1 MITISKYSNTVE
13 YKLLTTLDSSGITK
27 LQAELTA
34 VQTQMRKLSQQQILG
49 DSFYKAIDDI
59 GDLKGKLNKN
69 FNSKLGVLDI
79 SSFSKDLKNSQ
90 ISLESLRQSY
100 SLLGST
106 GQSQFVGML
115 NQISKLDTGFKSM
128 NKTVDKVWNTFGNTM
143 RWGATASIF
152 QGMMNSL
159 HDSATYVKD
168 LDASLTNIMMVTD
181 YSRDAMNEYAKTAN
195 KVAKQL
201 GSTTV
206 AVTEGSQVFSQAGYD
221 LPQATQLS
229 QMSIKLANASG
240 QTSDVTSDQIVAYMN
255 AYGMDKDMGKLSQ
268 ALDAWAEVANVSAAD
283 VKELATASQK
293 AASTANTVG
302 VNMDQLAAQ
311 IATIES
317 VTKDAPENI
326 GNGLKTV
333 YARFSDISM
342 GETLEDGVDLG
353 QVTGA
358 LGKAGINALDSNGQ
372 MRNVGDIMEDLMD
385 VWGQMDQTQKAAIA
399 TTLAGK
405 YQLSR
410 FEALMNRS
418 DLYDQ
423 YKQSAQEGKEKG
435 TLDVM
440 NEKYVESLDG
450 KLNKLQAT
458 FEGIMNTFANSSDFY
473 GFVDALQ
480 KTVDLLNQM
489 VDSIGG
495 GSIALQSLGAIG
507 VKTFSKQIGSNIARV
522 YQNRQVKNARQDQS
536 EQLKSSMA
544 RLGFNNI
551 NDPQYATLKKVIGN
565 NLNMA
570 SNASD
575 DQKERMNSIQ
585 DKYAKA
591 LQQRID
597 AEGKVREDLHLA
609 DLAYRESLNK
619 KSTFKVSRDADTG
632 EVLSVMGSKYKA
644 NYAGKIRQMAKQ
656 QSSSLDA
663 VHNYFLSDE
672 SVKSF
677 RKNSK
682 ASTAISDQLK
692 ELADATGLGEE
703 SFAKVRQEMEQLKA
717 DVKDFNE
724 SSDDSDDKWKG
735 VVAQVERVKQVLTE
749 ASAEAMKIA
758 GYSDD
763 KIASKLDEINENAQ
777 KNIDASK
784 IAAENERQTGREAEA
799 QQGGIR
805 QEQKVTGAVNAV
817 GAIGQ
822 LGISAQSIQNLSA
835 IWNDKSITSAEKL
848 SSTLESMLFNIPMLV
863 SGVASFSDALKD
875 MGVAANVAKT
885 ATIGLSAATAVITAG
900 MMVWNAY
907 QQSIQSAKDAQQEL
921 ADTAKSTN
929 DSAQQTISDW
939 ESLYKTFQQ
948 TGVETDEL
956 VSSSIALG
964 ETLGDSSLTALA
976 ASKNYD
982 ALAQSLAKVKEQ
994 KLQDVIDSNNAIL
1007 NGEVGKS
1014 VKGEHLFES
1023 SLGEKAANAFTNAT
1037 TNTIS
1042 SGDFASVETSD
1053 YINGLIGQYK
1063 VDANAS
1069 PTTAIANMTEAVK
1082 KLNEEQT
1089 KLGTSYDE
1097 YKQTAGENAM
1107 SLEEWTLHTNELT
1120 EAQENLNNALNDE
1133 NTQAYKQAQSDKAD
1147 ARTQQQS
1154 FQDKIKGANGDV
1166 SNIETIFGT
1175 DLGTN
1180 GYYST
1185 LYDELE
1191 KLEYISSKVADD
1203 QTKIAVES
1211 KKASIEIGRN
1221 AYYGSGENDD
1231 AAKKITDQ
1239 IKSSMS
1245 SEDLISFAAQL
1256 DVPLTTENVQSQIEQ
1271 FLNNKFSVSLSAK
1284 IDTSDIKASSETK
1297 SGLQDLVDKYNQT
1310 GKDGSAGFSE
1320 DEAAGIISE
1329 HPEYLEYL
1337 TKVGDTYQLNTRA
1350 LADYTDA
1357 TNKQSA
1363 AMDEAYGKT
1372 VDLVAQNKDLD
1383 TLLERFAGTDL
1394 EGPLSQLKQLNLQ
1407 LMNGDISN
1415 SGFLDGL
1422 SNGFDDLTSAIQNSG
1437 ESFNDFVQDIGNA
1450 DFVSMLTDELYQGMG
1465 QLSKQIQAGEI
1476 SMGEYQQSMSKA
1488 ARQAIKLKKAQ
1499 YGLSSAEEN
1508 TNENASKQI
1517 DITEDMT
1524 SEQKKQAAE
1533 VNKLSRQL
1541 TQLDAAAD
1549 FNNYVTSNF
1558 EDMLNV
1564 FDESGHVLQSATNEM
1579 GGIQDQY
1586 SGLIDGLAS
1595 TMVTYYSQNEEAAQA
1610 TAENIAA
1617 VSDMTVDS
1625 AKTMLQTGEDLAS
1638 TMQNNTAVAGAA
1650 MEGTMNQTSAA
1661 IGQMANGIAG
1671 IITSIMSQISGING
1685 EVDGTVEQ
1693 TGDQDGGAITI
1704 TSDDGKGGT
1713 TIGHVRVPGFKLKVS
1728 GSGSSGG
1735 GAPGSATDTSG
1746 LTNTGRVTQ
1755 GNKDWG
1761 NDSGL
1766 WTEYTDSNGNS
1777 QWRQSTQDEAIG
1789 YYSKQIAEGW
1799 TGFLGANS
1807 SNLKWWAPQRAGSGK
1822 LVSPSGG
1829 SGRGGSG
1836 GGGGGGGGSS
1846 YTPKTK
1852 DRIDDE
1858 ADRYER
1864 VNTQLEK
1871 IGNELDRIA
1880 DEQDRLTGDKL
1891 AKNMEKQI
1899 QLLQRQKELQQ
1910 EKLQIEQ
1917 QEAQELQNKLSS
1929 QYGVQFDSEGYM
1941 SNYYAIHQGMIDN
1954 INNLTDQYNNTSD
1967 EAGQD
1972 ALEKQIEDANKAL
1985 DKFNTD
1991 YQRYD
1996 DLWAGDL
2003 EDTKK
2008 ALEDIE
2014 DQIEDIRISAF
2025 KKGVEAADDIK
2036 DIQESLIEF
2045 NSVYKDIY
2053 QEDPFNAAADS
2064 VEKLGKYFDVAT
2076 GNMSE
2081 YYDTMIAKMEE
2092 SAKQEGVS
2100 DSYKTYAAA
2109 QIEKMKAAKAASG
2122 NGTVEEY
2129 GTGYLDM
2136 AYKNVNDMMEQINQF
2151 NKTGKS
2157 DIFGE
2162 NSAEMY
2168 EVAKDI
2174 FDQATSL
2181 VNDYS
2186 EEVTKLRDHIID
2198 CIDKMADAAERRQD
2212 SFQAITDQLEHQLN
2226 IVQML
2231 HGENAYDEMNAILD
2245 AQQGT
2250 YIKQISEAKQVIDSY
2265 KELLAKLPEGSEE
2278 WKAVQD
2284 KIIDAQSK
2292 LNDLVETSLEKLQQK
2307 YENTVNKITNAWVK
2321 SALGTDVDW
2330 MSTQWELINRNAD
2343 YYLDDVNRAYNI
2355 QKLQGKYLELLDK
2368 SNDLNIQ
2375 KKITD
2380 QMKQQL
2386 DTLHKKTKLSEYD
2399 VQYANAQ
2406 LEILQKQIALEDAQR
2421 NKNQMKLRRDTQGNY
2436 SYVYTANQDNVR
2448 SAESD
2453 LLDAKNN
2460 AYNLSKDQMKQ
2471 TQDDSLSA
2479 LKDAQSTLNDIW
2491 TNANLTLEEK
2501 KNRTTTIIDSLK
2513 EYLTATGEQL
2523 GTSEQNIIKDFLG
2536 MCEMLTDENKTQL
2549 DDVYQQLLQKNNDA
2563 FDQIDTRWNTSLT
2576 NWLKH
2581 LGDFNTSTENMSK
2594 DLISNSQAYQEK
2606 TDEVANAVK
2615 ENFNDVK
2622 DVINGC
2628 NDATKT
2634 LAGSTESF
2642 INQLN
2647 TDSGKVKEYEN
2658 NLQSLTGKITDM
2670 TNTMGVYKQQLKDMA
2685 NELTKEKQENLVLR
2699 AEIEQA
2705 KNGSGSGGSGGSG
2718 SGGGSTEDIAY
2729 RIANSIWNTD
2739 DKGGWGDD
2747 PTRNRL
2753 ITQRYGHAVYEAV
2766 QALFNSGYGYNG
2778 WIDLGK
2784 GYEHYDT
2791 GGYTG
2796 EWGQPDNTN
2805 GRFAMLHQ
2813 KELVLNE
2820 TDTANILEAV
2830 RLVRDMTEN
2839 GLSNMVSSAQ
2849 SQYNSVVG
2857 KLAQAL
2863 DSNKQSLDQNVQ
2875 ITAEFPNA
2883 ENFAEIR
2890 AALESLNG
2898 YAAQYAYR
2906 TK

>member
-1 MITISKYSNTVE
+1 
-13 YKLLTTLDSSGITK
+13 
-27 LQAELTA
+27 
-34 VQTQMRKLSQQQILG
+34 
-49 DSFYKAIDDI
+49 
-59 GDLKGKLNKN
+59 
-69 FNSKLGVLDI
+69 
-79 SSFSKDLKNSQ
+79 
-90 ISLESLRQSY
+90 
-100 SLLGST
+100 
-106 GQSQFVGML
+106 
-115 NQISKLDTGFKSM
+115 
-128 NKTVDKVWNTFGNTM
+128 
-143 RWGATASIF
+143 
-152 QGMMNSL
+152 
-159 HDSATYVKD
+159 
-168 LDASLTNIMMVTD
+168 
-181 YSRDAMNEYAKTAN
+181 
-195 KVAKQL
+195 
-201 GSTTV
+201 
-206 AVTEGSQVFSQAGYD
+206 
-221 LPQATQLS
+221 
-229 QMSIKLANASG
+229 
-240 QTSDVTSDQIVAYMN
+240 
-255 AYGMDKDMGKLSQ
+255 
-268 ALDAWAEVANVSAAD
+268 
-283 VKELATASQK
+283 
-293 AASTANTVG
+293 
-302 VNMDQLAAQ
+302 
-311 IATIES
+311 
-317 VTKDAPENI
+317 
-326 GNGLKTV
+326 
-333 YARFSDISM
+333 M
-342 GETLEDGVDLG
+342 GETLDDGVDLG

-358 LGKAGINALDSNGQ
+358 LGQVGINALDSNGK
-372 MRNVGDIMEDLMD
+372 MRDVGDVMEDLMD

-418 DLYDQ
+418 DLYDE
-423 YKQSAQEGKEKG
+423 YKQSAQEGKDKG

-440 NEKYVESLDG
+440 NEKYLDSMEG

-458 FEGIMNTFANSSDFY
+458 MEG
-473 GFVDALQ
+473 V
-480 KTVDLLNQM
+480 
-489 VDSIGG
+489 
-495 GSIALQSLGAIG
+495 
-507 VKTFSKQIGSNIARV
+507 
-522 YQNRQVKNARQDQS
+522 
-536 EQLKSSMA
+536 
-544 RLGFNNI
+544 FNNI
-551 NDPQYATLKKVIGN
+551 FESDDFYAAIDGVTNLVDLFSQLTDAVGGGDVALQAFGATALRIFSSQIGTQIGN
-565 NLNMA
+565 GLQNLAVNKQKRDNSKTVQDNLN
-570 SNASD
+570 
-575 DQKERMNSIQ
+575 
-585 DKYAKA
+585 A
-591 LQQRID
+591 LGFQNIENGRLT
-597 AEGKVREDLHLA
+597 DL
-609 DLAYRESLNK
+609 
-619 KSTFKVSRDADTG
+619 RD
-632 EVLSVMGSKYKA
+632 SMM
-644 NYAGKIRQMAKQ
+644 R
-656 QSSSLDA
+656 SLD
-663 VHNYFLSDE
+663 LSAGANDE
-672 SVKSF
+672 Q
-677 RKNSK
+677 REALN
-682 ASTAISDQLK
+682 
-692 ELADATGLGEE
+692 
-703 SFAKVRQEMEQLKA
+703 
-717 DVKDFNE
+717 
-724 SSDDSDDKWKG
+724 
-735 VVAQVERVKQVLTE
+735 RV
-749 ASAEAMKIA
+749 
-758 GYSDD
+758 
-763 KIASKLDEINENAQ
+763 NAQ
-777 KNIDASK
+777 LVETK
-784 IAAENERQTGREAEA
+784 QA
-799 QQGGIR
+799 Q
-805 QEQKVTGAVNAV
+805 
-817 GAIGQ
+817 
-822 LGISAQSIQNLSA
+822 
-835 IWNDKSITSAEKL
+835 
-848 SSTLESMLFNIPMLV
+848 
-863 SGVASFSDALKD
+863 
-875 MGVAANVAKT
+875 
-885 ATIGLSAATAVITAG
+885 ITAE
-900 MMVWNAY
+900 
-907 QQSIQSAKDAQQEL
+907 QEL
-921 ADTAKSTN
+921 
-929 DSAQQTISDW
+929 
-939 ESLYKTFQQ
+939 
-948 TGVETDEL
+948 
-956 VSSSIALG
+956 
-964 ETLGDSSLTALA
+964 
-976 ASKNYD
+976 
-982 ALAQSLAKVKEQ
+982 
-994 KLQDVIDSNNAIL
+994 IDR
-1007 NGEVGKS
+1007 
-1014 VKGEHLFES
+1014 
-1023 SLGEKAANAFTNAT
+1023 T
-1037 TNTIS
+1037 
-1042 SGDFASVETSD
+1042 
-1053 YINGLIGQYK
+1053 
-1063 VDANAS
+1063 
-1069 PTTAIANMTEAVK
+1069 
-1082 KLNEEQT
+1082 
-1089 KLGTSYDE
+1089 
-1097 YKQTAGENAM
+1097 
-1107 SLEEWTLHTNELT
+1107 
-1120 EAQENLNNALNDE
+1120 NALNL
-1133 NTQAYKQAQSDKAD
+1133 AYK
-1147 ARTQQQS
+1147 T
-1154 FQDKIKGANGDV
+1154 
-1166 SNIETIFGT
+1166 
-1175 DLGTN
+1175 
-1180 GYYST
+1180 
-1185 LYDELE
+1185 ELE
-1191 KLEYISSKVADD
+1191 K
-1203 QTKIAVES
+1203 Q
-1211 KKASIEIGRN
+1211 N
-1221 AYYGSGENDD
+1221 YG
-1231 AAKKITDQ
+1231 
-1239 IKSSMS
+1239 
-1245 SEDLISFAAQL
+1245 
-1256 DVPLTTENVQSQIEQ
+1256 
-1271 FLNNKFSVSLSAK
+1271 
-1284 IDTSDIKASSETK
+1284 
-1297 SGLQDLVDKYNQT
+1297 
-1310 GKDGSAGFSE
+1310 
-1320 DEAAGIISE
+1320 
-1329 HPEYLEYL
+1329 
-1337 TKVGDTYQLNTRA
+1337 
-1350 LADYTDA
+1350 
-1357 TNKQSA
+1357 
-1363 AMDEAYGKT
+1363 
-1372 VDLVAQNKDLD
+1372 
-1383 TLLERFAGTDL
+1383 
-1394 EGPLSQLKQLNLQ
+1394 
-1407 LMNGDISN
+1407 
-1415 SGFLDGL
+1415 
-1422 SNGFDDLTSAIQNSG
+1422 AI
-1437 ESFNDFVQDIGNA
+1437 
-1450 DFVSMLTDELYQGMG
+1450 
-1465 QLSKQIQAGEI
+1465 
-1476 SMGEYQQSMSKA
+1476 
-1488 ARQAIKLKKAQ
+1488 
-1499 YGLSSAEEN
+1499 
-1508 TNENASKQI
+1508 
-1517 DITEDMT
+1517 
-1524 SEQKKQAAE
+1524 E
-1533 VNKLSRQL
+1533 VNHK
-1541 TQLDAAAD
+1541 
-1549 FNNYVTSNF
+1549 
-1558 EDMLNV
+1558 
-1564 FDESGHVLQSATNEM
+1564 
-1579 GGIQDQY
+1579 
-1586 SGLIDGLAS
+1586 
-1595 TMVTYYSQNEEAAQA
+1595 
-1610 TAENIAA
+1610 
-1617 VSDMTVDS
+1617 
-1625 AKTMLQTGEDLAS
+1625 
-1638 TMQNNTAVAGAA
+1638 
-1650 MEGTMNQTSAA
+1650 
-1661 IGQMANGIAG
+1661 
-1671 IITSIMSQISGING
+1671 
-1685 EVDGTVEQ
+1685 
-1693 TGDQDGGAITI
+1693 
-1704 TSDDGKGGT
+1704 
-1713 TIGHVRVPGFKLKVS
+1713 
-1728 GSGSSGG
+1728 
-1735 GAPGSATDTSG
+1735 
-1746 LTNTGRVTQ
+1746 
-1755 GNKDWG
+1755 
-1761 NDSGL
+1761 
-1766 WTEYTDSNGNS
+1766 EYTDSNGNKQISAFREEADTEGLQAIERKNDVLTNKAIDNLQMKYREASTTIEFFAKQLNNAQEELIDGQGNATGAAFAVEKLEKAFEQVDKRILLTTEQSDALEDALKAVKQASLNAGESIEVDIENLTTSLEEAISKTRALGDSFNRLAADEKSTKAYVAGGSAGLQAAGDKS
-1777 QWRQSTQDEAIG
+1777 QIVRYQNENAKKEAGAVEDQIDFSQQISSITNAVGAVGQLAMTWESFQNLGSLWANADVEAGEKLTQTVMNLAINLPMLISAFSALNQLRKDTAFTEIATQLAKQSAGYLELANSTRAAAAAQKTASFSTIVAADKFTMLGTSANVASKGIGLLGRGLAALSGPIGIAITLGTMLIGIFKDYSDQQWANQVNDASEAAQKASDTLSTLTSTGQSFSGTFEQYKQGAASSSDLKNIADQLNETLDDQTLKALAAAGAWDQYNNALKGITEDKAKDSLDKLKYNQQILDKDTAKNGDFVVGNAITNKSDTPWRGAISNALGDDSSLVIGYNGGYSFKRGTNTQQRINDVETAKDIYQQQIAEAEKSLAAAEEGSELYNTINSNLAKLNSEYESLQKLESDNSERFDEYKENQKQIANASVSLYGQDSAYQIQDGQTIDDYKNTLKESTPMYQQWVQDYGQESADALLDSFVDGMASSDTENGKQIAKQAAKEKTEEAFGQGLYTAFDNGNAVNNYDVFANSQVTESTSFGQQVSGSLSDVMNNLPLGVDSSQVSEQIYDSIVSSVIQQVNDSSLSEEDKQRLMSNIDWSQPIDEILGTIGQSIETGQVQESFDESSDQNDRTSRLTDTYKVDSSTITAYEDIQKQSDTVVETQNELQAALDETSAAFGDESAEAKAARKKLDGYNNSVGDLAKMSLQSQKGMEALSESIEDNAKVIRNGDKNSIEYAEAISETREAVADLLNVTQDDISVNFVEENIDDIEKAAYGDIDAIQRLRNEAAQDILINISKDPNSNLSSEELDYLSQKAQELSFMTIEPNAMLDDTDFIASLNEMLANGKMTAEQVNSYLNAIG
-1789 YYSKQIAEGW
+1789 YDPNIEMEEVTQTMFSIPSKDIDIEV
-1799 TGFLGANS
+1799 LGKKLGGIHIPDMEIQGTVKVPKITSVDA
-1807 SNLKWWAPQRAGSGK
+1807 LGSGK
-1822 LVSPSGG
+1822 GYTPVSSKAASNRPSSSGG
-1829 SGRGGSG
+1829 GGSK

-1846 YTPKTK
+1846 YEPKTK
-1852 DRIDDE
+1852 DKIDDE

-1899 QLLQRQKELQQ
+1899 QLLQRQKQLQQ
-1910 EKLQIEQ
+1910 EKLQIQQ

-1941 SNYYAIHQGMIDN
+1941 SNYYSIHQGMIDN

-2014 DQIEDIRISAF
+2014 DKIEDIRISAF
-2025 KKGVEAADDIK
+2025 KKGVEAADNIK
-2036 DIQESLIEF
+2036 EIQESLIEF
-2045 NSVYKDIY
+2045 NSIYKDIY

-2076 GNMSE
+2076 GSMSE
-2081 YYDTMIAKMEE
+2081 YYDTMIAKMQE
-2092 SAKQEGVS
+2092 SANQEGVS

-2122 NGTVEEY
+2122 QGTVEEY

-2162 NSAEMY
+2162 DSAAMY

-2181 VNDYS
+2181 VKDYS
-2186 EEVTKLRDHIID
+2186 EEATKLRDHIID

-2250 YIKQISEAKQVIDSY
+2250 YIKQISEAKQVIDNY

-2321 SALGTDVDW
+2321 NALGTDVDW

-2355 QKLQGKYLELLDK
+2355 QKLQGKYLDLLDK

-2380 QMKQQL
+2380 QMEQQL

-2421 NKNQMKLRRDTQGNY
+2421 NKNQMKLRRDSQGNY

-2448 SAESD
+2448 GAESD

-2460 AYNLSKDQMKQ
+2460 AYNLSKEQMKQ

-2523 GTSEQNIIKDFLG
+2523 GTSEQNIIQDFLG

-2647 TDSGKVKEYEN
+2647 NDSGKVKEYEN

-2718 SGGGSTEDIAY
+2718 SGGSTEDIAY
-2729 RIANSIWNTD
+2729 RIANSIWHTD

-2747 PTRNRL
+2747 PDRDRL
-2753 ITQRYGHAVYEAV
+2753 ITKRYGHAVYEAV
-2766 QALFNSGYGYNG
+2766 QALFNSGYGYSG
-2778 WIDLGK
+2778 WIELGR